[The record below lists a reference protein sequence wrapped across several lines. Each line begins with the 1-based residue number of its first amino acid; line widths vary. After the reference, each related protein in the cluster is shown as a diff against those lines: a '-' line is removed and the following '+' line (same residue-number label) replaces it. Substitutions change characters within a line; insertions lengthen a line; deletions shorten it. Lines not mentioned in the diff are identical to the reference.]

1 MISKVKYDDIDFQK
15 YEQCLEKSVQ
25 RNFYATK
32 FNLDHLSERWE
43 LLIKGDYEYVMPIPL
58 TKKYGFKFV
67 MMPLFCQQL
76 GVFGKDDNKIINESF
91 LDFLIQNYRVAQYSF
106 NFHNL
111 FNSDLKLKKNYFI
124 PKTTYKSLHKNYF
137 KGRKS
142 TVKSSQNLILR
153 EINLLE
159 NLNFIKNH
167 FKGLSKIKDLEKF
180 IRYLHFLSSQEI
192 LRIDG
197 AFYENKLLNI
207 SIIIDY
213 KDSYSLLGLINNE
226 NYKKYNGASFLI
238 DQILQQNIEEKSFNF
253 MGGSLRGI
261 EVFFK
266 SFGSELQE
274 YAVVENS
281 KKDLAKTFLRKY

>member
-1 MISKVKYDDIDFQK
+1 M
-15 YEQCLEKSVQ
+15 
-25 RNFYATK
+25 
-32 FNLDHLSERWE
+32 
-43 LLIKGDYEYVMPIPL
+43 
-58 TKKYGFKFV
+58 
-67 MMPLFCQQL
+67 
-76 GVFGKDDNKIINESF
+76 
-91 LDFLIQNYRVAQYSF
+91 
-106 NFHNL
+106 
-111 FNSDLKLKKNYFI
+111 
-124 PKTTYKSLHKNYF
+124 
-137 KGRKS
+137 
-142 TVKSSQNLILR
+142 
-153 EINLLE
+153 
-159 NLNFIKNH
+159 
-167 FKGLSKIKDLEKF
+167 SKIKDLEKF

-197 AFYENKLLNI
+197 AYYENNLLNI

-266 SFGSELQE
+266 SFGSKLQE